1 MLTAPIQLLS
11 APFQLPGGEGEMRG
25 RPSCTRMHIAYV
37 YGSSRYRGLE
47 LHVTASMATSDSSQ
61 LSLRRFFSPSSSA
74 SVGTMATESKSDE
87 ELSESTVD
95 KQPSE
100 HYGRIERRSRARY
113 CHGRNCGQE
122 CIFLHYIC
130 EHQVFHPPPFILML
144 AKTLVR
150 RTGYIFGSQLVTPSE
165 MRIPL

>member
-1 MLTAPIQLLS
+1 M
-11 APFQLPGGEGEMRG
+11 
-25 RPSCTRMHIAYV
+25 
-37 YGSSRYRGLE
+37 
-47 LHVTASMATSDSSQ
+47 TASIMATSNSSQ

-74 SVGTMATESKSDE
+74 SVGTTATESKSDE

-113 CHGRNCGQE
+113 CHGGNCGQE

-130 EHQVFHPPPFILML
+130 KHQVFHPPPFILML
-144 AKTLVR
+144 AKTLVCIYVHVYY
-150 RTGYIFGSQLVTPSE
+150 TTYYVHVLYMYYIYMYVHVLHNNYSNIHECRCITREVNA
-165 MRIPL
+165 MRES